1 VNVEERI
8 EAVRRLCSFEGR
20 LAGTDAERRAAND
33 LAAGLR
39 DRGRRVE
46 IEPTYVQPQWAL
58 AQALHCLLA
67 LAGSLVALNLPV
79 VGFTIVF
86 LTAVSMYLDVN
97 GRFYLLRRIF
107 FRRASQNVVSRGGR
121 GDTGGTL
128 ILCANYD
135 TGRGGSAYGRGW
147 SAVTNRLGALV
158 PAPFS
163 PARLVFWSIAV
174 LLPLIGLR
182 MAELD
187 ANWISIL
194 QLPPTLVLVLA
205 IFLLVDIHLS
215 TPVPGANANASGVA
229 TVVSIADE
237 LDRDEPEQLDVWV
250 VLPGAGDPLAA
261 GMRSFVRAHR
271 DELDPEATWF
281 VAVEAV
287 GDGEVRYETSQ
298 GPVVSYGMASRLTE
312 LCEAIA
318 DADSE
323 RDDPL
328 GARPLR
334 SGLGSG
340 SLPAVTARFPA
351 TTITCLV
358 PDRLLPPGAHTSG
371 DVPGTLDPD
380 ALERAHRFVLELA
393 RALDRDLAR
402 KAEREAAVV

>member
-1 VNVEERI
+1 MNVEERI

-79 VGFTIVF
+79 VGFAIV
-86 LTAVSMYLDVN
+86 LVTAVSMYLDLN

-107 FRRASQNVVSRGGR
+107 FRRASQNVVSRGR
-121 GDTGGTL
+121 RRDAAGTL
-128 ILCANYD
+128 VLCANYD

-215 TPVPGANANASGVA
+215 APVPGANVNASGVA
-229 TVVSIADE
+229 TAVSIADE
-237 LDRDEPEQLDVWV
+237 LDRDEPRAARRLGRPPRCGRPSGRRHAQLRPRSPRRARPGGDV
-250 VLPGAGDPLAA
+250 
-261 GMRSFVRAHR
+261 VRR
-271 DELDPEATWF
+271 
-281 VAVEAV
+281 
-287 GDGEVRYETSQ
+287 
-298 GPVVSYGMASRLTE
+298 ASR
-312 LCEAIA
+312 
-318 DADSE
+318 
-323 RDDPL
+323 
-328 GARPLR
+328 R
-334 SGLGSG
+334 S
-340 SLPAVTARFPA
+340 ATARSASRPPRDPSSA
-351 TTITCLV
+351 TGW
-358 PDRLLPPGAHTSG
+358 PRG
-371 DVPGTLDPD
+371 
-380 ALERAHRFVLELA
+380 
-393 RALDRDLAR
+393 
-402 KAEREAAVV
+402 